1 MNESDFMRIKCE
13 DFVDCCVGRI
23 LCLDVGDK
31 TVGVGVSDER
41 QVIASSVSVIRRK
54 SMAYDMSE
62 LEKIIK
68 QLKPIAIVYGWPLQ
82 TDGSEGGQCEKV
94 EEFIQYVEKQFDIP
108 LMRWDERFSTK
119 VTTSVLISA
128 DMSRKKRKDVIDKIA
143 ASYILQGVLDFLSNL
158 RRMKNA

>member
-1 MNESDFMRIKCE
+1 MRTKCQDLVESCF
-13 DFVDCCVGRI
+13 GRI

-31 TVGVGVSDER
+31 TVGMGVSDDR
-41 QVIASSVSVIRRK
+41 QIIASSVSIIRRK
-54 SMAYDMSE
+54 SMTHDMSE

-68 QLKPIAIVYGWPLQ
+68 QFNPIAIVYGWPLQ

-94 EEFIQYVEKQFDIP
+94 EEFIQHVEKQFDIP
-108 LMRWDERFSTK
+108 LIRWDERFSTK

-143 ASYILQGVLDFLSNL
+143 ASYILQGVLDLLNNL
-158 RRMKNA
+158 RRM